1 MLKQFIV
8 TVLILVPSL
17 IITGLMVL
25 WIKHIFPIVLGFELP
40 DLAFVVLF
48 VTSFSL
54 VYSLAT
60 RPVFRAIAKI
70 SKQELSR
77 QHSNKSREAVMPAVG
92 NVVLTRTHSYV
103 NRLNAYQVFIDGL
116 SVEQITD
123 GETKAYRVVPGS
135 HEVTIRID
143 WCETKP
149 IRISVSAE
157 DTKYIACGPNL
168 DGIRFLM
175 FPWYLTF
182 GRHNYLWLKERLS

>member
-103 NRLNAYQVFIDGL
+103 NRLTQLEHLAPSFPHILKPAPNSI
-116 SVEQITD
+116 
-123 GETKAYRVVPGS
+123 S
-135 HEVTIRID
+135 HLAR
-143 WCETKP
+143 P
-149 IRISVSAE
+149 
-157 DTKYIACGPNL
+157 
-168 DGIRFLM
+168 
-175 FPWYLTF
+175 
-182 GRHNYLWLKERLS
+182 